1 MSRSYVIVKTLF
13 RYTNILEIVG
23 DIVKIKVPL
32 SGNGQGS
39 AVKFGDLAI
48 LENSLGK
55 PSTAQVISINRG
67 NVVATSITLILRR

>member
-1 MSRSYVIVKTLF
+1 MKTLF